1 MDNTIKRLPDA
12 EFTVMKAIW
21 QSEIPVTTHIINE
34 HLSSDISWKPQTLL
48 TILARLTEKG
58 FLSSERRGRER
69 CYTPLI
75 SENEYLEFE
84 TGNFLERYSGNS
96 IGNLVKA
103 LCAENDLS
111 EEDVNELRNLLAQ
124 KGSV

>member
-1 MDNTIKRLPDA
+1 MDNTIKRLPDT

-21 QSEIPVTTHIINE
+21 HCDSPVTTASISQ

-58 FLSSERRGRER
+58 FLSSIRRGRER
-69 CYTPLI
+69 CYSPLI
-75 SENEYLEFE
+75 SEKEYLKIE

-103 LCAENDLS
+103 LCSDDNLSDKDLK
-111 EEDVNELRNLLAQ
+111 ELRDLLAQ
-124 KGSV
+124 KGGQ